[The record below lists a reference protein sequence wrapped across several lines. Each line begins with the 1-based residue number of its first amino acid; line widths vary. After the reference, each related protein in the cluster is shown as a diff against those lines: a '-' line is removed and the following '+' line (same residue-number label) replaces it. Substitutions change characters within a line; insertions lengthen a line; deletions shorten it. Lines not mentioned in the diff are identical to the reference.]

1 MLKAAYTRGAREAF
15 AKFGFAFPE
24 TLSASTLKG
33 QTAAKTL
40 PAPKPAEPKEPSIKV
55 PKVSLMADT
64 PKLPIIKGAAD
75 VGMAM
80 STTRHEGPG
89 AVRGEPADG
98 GQRAKSTIDRAFR
111 QNEDI
116 GETSSMPRP
125 AGGVYP

>member
-24 TLSASTLKG
+24 TLSAPTLKG

-40 PAPKPAEPKEPSIKV
+40 PAPKPAEPKAPSIKV

-64 PKLPIIKGAAD
+64 PEIPIIKGAAD

-80 STTRHEGPG
+80 STARHEGPG
-89 AVRGEPADG
+89 AVRGEPADEG
-98 GQRAKSTIDRAFR
+98 RRQKSVIDRAFQ